1 MGYGQNKSIASAE
14 WIEMQLVRIV
24 ETAMANDVFEIE
36 RSDTADDV
44 ARKQEASCRS
54 LNLARLACMD
64 LAKLKGYIVEKK
76 AVARANI
83 KLEGLTREQ
92 LREHLAG
99 MMEELEPGAR
109 SEIRRLIA
117 SSTIGSL
124 ETSPTASPSGSSL
137 ARLLP
142 RPSPTL
148 K

>member
-1 MGYGQNKSIASAE
+1 
-14 WIEMQLVRIV
+14 
-24 ETAMANDVFEIE
+24 
-36 RSDTADDV
+36 
-44 ARKQEASCRS
+44 
-54 LNLARLACMD
+54 MD

-124 ETSPTASPSGSSL
+124 ETSPTAPPSGSSL

-142 RPSPTL
+142 RPSPTS